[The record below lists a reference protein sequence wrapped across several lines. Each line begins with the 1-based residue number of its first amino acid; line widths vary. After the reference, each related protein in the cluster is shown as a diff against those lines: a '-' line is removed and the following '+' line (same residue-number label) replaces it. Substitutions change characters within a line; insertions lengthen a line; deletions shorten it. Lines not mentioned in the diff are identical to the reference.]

1 MIIVEFM
8 ANGNL
13 KDFLMD
19 NRTTSSGDL
28 SGEDTGSLTP
38 QQLVMFACQVARG
51 MNYISQMEVGIY
63 FLFNYIRLWRIRR
76 LAEVYQKNDVQN
88 IAGPCPHDVT

>member
-19 NRTTSSGDL
+19 NRAKGSGGISS
-28 SGEDTGSLTP
+28 EDTSSLTP

-51 MNYISQMEVGIY
+51 MNYISQMEVRMFCFFY
-63 FLFNYIRLWRIRR
+63 L
-76 LAEVYQKNDVQN
+76 
-88 IAGPCPHDVT
+88 